1 MQGFF
6 YRQRF
11 FFNSASMLLDFLM
24 NRASN
29 VASVLLNA
37 HKHHYAGPHFIFS
50 KLVSMSRP
58 SLFILYLCDL
68 YFIFSLIFIVINH
81 ITSLKQTETRFSC
94 IFFTISLLF
103 FRIIFRMFLEHYFW
117 MITWVLLNF
126 RLFFCRFQPGVT

>member
-1 MQGFF
+1 
-6 YRQRF
+6 
-11 FFNSASMLLDFLM
+11 MLLDFLM

-37 HKHHYAGPHFIFS
+37 HKHHYAKPHFIFS
-50 KLVSMSRP
+50 KSVSMSSP

-81 ITSLKQTETRFSC
+81 ITSLKQTDTLFSC
-94 IFFTISLLF
+94 IVFTI
-103 FRIIFRMFLEHYFW
+103 FLEHYFW

-126 RLFFCRFQPGVT
+126 CLFFCQFQPGVTYKKCCLIYINIIY

>member
-1 MQGFF
+1 
-6 YRQRF
+6 
-11 FFNSASMLLDFLM
+11 MLLDFLM

-37 HKHHYAGPHFIFS
+37 HKHHYAKPHFIFS
-50 KLVSMSRP
+50 KSVSMSSP

-81 ITSLKQTETRFSC
+81 ITSLKQTDTLFSC
-94 IFFTISLLF
+94 IVFTI
-103 FRIIFRMFLEHYFW
+103 FLEHYFW

-126 RLFFCRFQPGVT
+126 CLFFCQFQPGVTYKKCCLIYINIIYWDTFYIYYICAHV